1 MLYIA
6 GLIRLSPNK
15 LGKKKIPTTRIDN
28 TISGT
33 NIPNL
38 GSVIC
43 LSDSPLYFP
52 KKVKN
57 TIIIEYKKVKILAT
71 QAKTG
76 NSEATL
82 CILNKSNSFNS
93 SIAVKNISLLKNP
106 LNGGNPAIEKLPI
119 IAIVNEMGMRD
130 ISPPNLL
137 KSRVRTLKS
146 IIPITMNK
154 APLKVE

>member
-6 GLIRLSPNK
+6 GLIKLSPNK
-15 LGKKKIPTTRIDN
+15 LGKKKIPTTRIDSK
-28 TISGT
+28 IGET
-33 NIPNL
+33 NIPNF

-43 LSDSPLYFP
+43 LSDSLLYFL
-52 KKVKN
+52 
-57 TIIIEYKKVKILAT
+57 KKVKIKIIIYYKNV
-71 QAKTG
+71 KTIEFHTKTR
-76 NSEATL
+76 NNVAML
-82 CILNKSNSFNS
+82 CILNKLNSFNS

-130 ISPPNLL
+130 INPPNLL

-146 IIPITMNK
+146 IIPMTMNR
-154 APLKVE
+154 APLNVE